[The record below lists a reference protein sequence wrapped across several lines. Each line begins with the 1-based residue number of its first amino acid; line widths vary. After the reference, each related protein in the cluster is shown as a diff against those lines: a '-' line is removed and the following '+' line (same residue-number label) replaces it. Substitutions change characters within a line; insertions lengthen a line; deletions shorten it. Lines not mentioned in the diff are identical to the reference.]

1 IVHAHIGLP
10 IDLVARAARK
20 IKEELYQILAL
31 RKVAA
36 APIITDAICFSGLAI
51 DTAIEAM
58 TASYS
63 PSVQNSVNA
72 EEQYRLLTIYDD

>member
-1 IVHAHIGLP
+1 MRTSGLP

-36 APIITDAICFSGLAI
+36 ARIITDAILF
-51 DTAIEAM
+51 
-58 TASYS
+58 
-63 PSVQNSVNA
+63 
-72 EEQYRLLTIYDD
+72 